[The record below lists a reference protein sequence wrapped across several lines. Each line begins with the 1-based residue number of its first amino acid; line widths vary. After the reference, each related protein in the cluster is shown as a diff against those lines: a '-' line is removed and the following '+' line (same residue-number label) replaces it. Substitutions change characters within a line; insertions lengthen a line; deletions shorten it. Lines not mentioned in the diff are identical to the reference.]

1 MKKSKPDQAAPSS
14 CGKDKKTFS
23 GNKLFAVRKAFREYP
38 KTMRE
43 VSDELGEERSNIC
56 WYVGMLFDANQI
68 EVHHKGEC
76 TTTGH
81 EVNYYTTNSELFEE
95 KKGGNNEHE

>member
-1 MKKSKPDQAAPSS
+1 MKNNKPDQL
-14 CGKDKKTFS
+14 FS
-23 GNKLFAVRKAFREYP
+23 GSKLTRVRKAFREHP

-76 TTTGH
+76 LTTGH
-81 EVNYYTTNSELFEE
+81 KVNYYTTNPELFNE
-95 KKGGNNEHE
+95 KEGGCNEHK